1 MMLTLGKA
9 ALETGKTK
17 TTIAHAIKR
26 GRLSAN
32 IDDKGQYQ
40 IDPAELFRVYPPI
53 PSKLDTE
60 TVDST
65 ATIHRELELV
75 REQLEREREI
85 NRRLFD
91 QLDNA
96 NDERRRLT
104 LILEHWQEP
113 KQKSDASEL
122 WKKVFKR

>member
-26 GRLSAN
+26 GRLSAS
-32 IDDKGQYQ
+32 IDDKGHYL
-40 IDPAELFRVYPPI
+40 IDPSELFRVYPPI

-65 ATIHRELELV
+65 ATVHRELELV

-85 NRRLFD
+85 NKRLFD

-96 NDERRRLT
+96 NDERRRLM
-104 LILEHWQEP
+104 LVLEHLQEP
-113 KQKSDASEL
+113 KQKSDAGEL